1 MQYDSY
7 VTRIPWG
14 RFSWL
19 VQRNVSKGHI
29 SLDGPAK
36 LVTLGDGHIASGDFI
51 TEVMQIPN
59 ILYLS
64 SFFGGFQNESVL

>member
-14 RFSWL
+14 RF
-19 VQRNVSKGHI
+19 VQRNVSIGHI
-29 SLDGPAK
+29 CLDGPAK
-36 LVTLGDGHIASGDFI
+36 LVTLGVGHIASGDFI
-51 TEVMQIPN
+51 TEVMQIPT

-64 SFFGGFQNESVL
+64 SFFGGFQIESVL